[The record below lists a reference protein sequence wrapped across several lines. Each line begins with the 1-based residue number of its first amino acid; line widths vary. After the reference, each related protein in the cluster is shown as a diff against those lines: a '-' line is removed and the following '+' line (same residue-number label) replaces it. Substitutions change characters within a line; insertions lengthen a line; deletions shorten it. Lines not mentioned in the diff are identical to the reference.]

1 MVGARGSLAYFPSL
15 ARTFGVGAFDV
26 GGSRFATYLQS
37 QYRGAEAFHTAWVD
51 LRMEVAG
58 SGVIGPL
65 DEVADEAGQG
75 GVVRLQHAITQQ
87 REQVEMRLVHQALLA
102 RPVEDPER
110 IAYLAADR
118 FSTQLVTAIPTPR
131 RRASDAE
138 FREML
143 CTYLALPSP
152 CLRGLQG
159 LRIADGQSYR
169 SCDAHGH
176 HLDCARLPGGGWDDQ
191 HDEVAETVL
200 SRVYG
205 SGIQGRREP
214 RDVFAA
220 VMPQDDLRAR
230 GDGLEAAGIIPDG
243 IVRGVEFR
251 PPHRPGAQQQQQRRP
266 GGADVLVDFK
276 MLHQGAAQYFTSR
289 EAQEQRAAAVA
300 IRARAVDTD
309 YRRAARER
317 DERHHQ
323 VDRDAVRRGVTPS
336 GPILA
341 LLRSYGTIIGLVFGA
356 YAEASPAVHTLL
368 TATAEHEARA
378 LWETM
383 GARGYQ
389 EARASVMQAL
399 YAD

>member
-1 MVGARGSLAYFPSL
+1 M
-15 ARTFGVGAFDV
+15 
-26 GGSRFATYLQS
+26 LQ
-37 QYRGAEAFHTAWVD
+37 V
-51 LRMEVAG
+51 
-58 SGVIGPL
+58 
-65 DEVADEAGQG
+65 
-75 GVVRLQHAITQQ
+75 LQ
-87 REQVEMRLVHQALLA
+87 
-102 RPVEDPER
+102 
-110 IAYLAADR
+110 
-118 FSTQLVTAIPTPR
+118 
-131 RRASDAE
+131 
-138 FREML
+138 
-143 CTYLALPSP
+143 
-152 CLRGLQG
+152 
-159 LRIADGQSYR
+159 
-169 SCDAHGH
+169 
-176 HLDCARLPGGGWDDQ
+176 
-191 HDEVAETVL
+191 
-200 SRVYG
+200 
-205 SGIQGRREP
+205 
-214 RDVFAA
+214 
-220 VMPQDDLRAR
+220 
-230 GDGLEAAGIIPDG
+230 
-243 IVRGVEFR
+243 VEFR
-251 PPHRPGAQQQQQRRP
+251 PPRRPGAQQQQQPRP

-276 MLHQGAAQYFTSR
+276 MLHHGASQYFTSR

-399 YAD
+399 YADWGMHALHRY